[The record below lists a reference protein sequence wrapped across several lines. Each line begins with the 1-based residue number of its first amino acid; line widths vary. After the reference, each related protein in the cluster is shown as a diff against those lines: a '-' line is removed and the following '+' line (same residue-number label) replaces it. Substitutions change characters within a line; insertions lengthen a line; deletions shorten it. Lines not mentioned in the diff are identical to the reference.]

1 MSKTSNPLKLAL
13 AAGAAAALLAPFAA
27 RADWNGD
34 HPAYAHA
41 LADLREA
48 RWQLGHRGGDVAI
61 SRDEAQAL
69 DEIDRAIDEAKHA
82 AWSDGKDVE
91 NHVAPDV
98 NVDER
103 GRLHATEDLLRQAE
117 SDVNRQEDNRSARD
131 DRERVLHHID
141 AALDATERAIHDVEL
156 ER

>member
-1 MSKTSNPLKLAL
+1 MIKLAKLTLATAAAVVL
-13 AAGAAAALLAPFAA
+13 AAPLATY
-27 RADWNGD
+27 ADWNGD

-48 RWQLGHRGGDVAI
+48 RWQLTHRASDRAVSHNEAI
-61 SRDEAQAL
+61 AL
-69 DEIDRAIDEAKHA
+69 DEIDRAIDDAKHA
-82 AWSDGKDVE
+82 AWADGKDLE
-91 NHVAPDV
+91 NQVAPDA
-98 NVDER
+98 DTSER
-103 GRLHATEDLLRQAE
+103 GRLHATEALLRQAE
-117 SDVNRQEDNRSARD
+117 NDVNRQEDNRAARD

>member
-1 MSKTSNPLKLAL
+1 MSRIAKLTL
-13 AAGAAAALLAPFAA
+13 AAAAAVALTAPLASY
-27 RADWNGD
+27 ADWAGE

-48 RWQLGHRGGDVAI
+48 RWQIAHRRGDESM
-61 SRDEAQAL
+61 SRNEAAAL

-82 AWSDGKDVE
+82 AWSDGKDLE

-98 NVDER
+98 SVDER
-103 GRLHATEDLLRQAE
+103 GRLHAAADLLRQAE
-117 SDVNRQEDNRSARD
+117 DYVNRQEDNRSARD
-131 DRERVLHHID
+131 DRERVLRHID
-141 AALDATERAIHDVEL
+141 AAMDATDRAIHDFDR